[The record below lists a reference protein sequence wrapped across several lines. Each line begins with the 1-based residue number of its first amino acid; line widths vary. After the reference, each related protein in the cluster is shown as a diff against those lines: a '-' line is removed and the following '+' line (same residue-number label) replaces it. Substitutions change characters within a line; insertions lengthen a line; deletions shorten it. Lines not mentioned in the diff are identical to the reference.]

1 MYNKVTIIGR
11 LTRDPVLRMTSTGT
25 ANVRFTLAVD
35 RITRKGEDQQ
45 TDFLRCVAWGALGQ
59 RCNDFLSKG
68 RLVAVEGRLQLSTYE
83 KNGETMPSAEIVIDN
98 FQLLERKQT
107 AGYQESSSSYQDN
120 KNHVEEEVPF

>member
-35 RITRKGEDQQ
+35 RITRKGEEQQ

-68 RLVAVEGRLQLSTYE
+68 RLVAIEGRLQLSSYE
-83 KNGETMPSAEIVIDN
+83 KNGETMPSAEIVTDN

-107 AGYQESSSSYQDN
+107 TGSQENSGPYQNNNQN
-120 KNHVEEEVPF
+120 EEEVPF